1 MIRSMTGFGKAEIK
15 SRPGR
20 VIIEIKTLNHKYF
33 DLSARLANGLYA
45 LEDDIRKI
53 IQKYVK
59 RGKVNL
65 NVSYEGSLE
74 DEGGFSVNKKA
85 AKKYLDAFNILK
97 KSLKIKNDLELSDI
111 INMPGV
117 IVYKSQNRDPNLIF
131 PKIKS
136 ALQTALERL
145 IKDRTK
151 EGRAIH
157 RDFSKRL
164 NSVKKAV
171 AVIDKRAQVNIEDY
185 KKTLSRKIKD
195 LTGGYKL
202 DKGRLEM
209 EVALY
214 AKNCDITEELVRL
227 KNHVKNFISLMNKG
241 QDVGKQLD
249 FVAQEMQR
257 EINTIGA
264 KSGDYKI
271 SQKVILIKSEI
282 EKIREQLKNVE

>member
-271 SQKVILIKSEI
+271 SQKVILINSEI